1 MTLITRS
8 PYWATPLSSKLL
20 KSNGNNSLT
29 PSMKQLI
36 RPDSL
41 SLYKKK
47 PTYLDDCIINRIIHA
62 FWLILIYDV
71 LRTNTQMTYPSTSFI
86 LLLCKTNRFHVTM
99 SVNSNILLKTPKG
112 GKTISDTL
120 SYALSAA
127 LFVFWPQFDIICD
140 LQLLLYR
147 CTPTWNLFIN

>member
-62 FWLILIYDV
+62 FWLILIYDL
-71 LRTNTQMTYPSTSFI
+71 LRTTHRWHNHQQFSSCYYVKQIDSMS
-86 LLLCKTNRFHVTM
+86 L